1 MYVGTA
7 WVPIPMCLPYMPH
20 CATGG
25 GSPLYGYYLHT
36 LQHAF
41 GPTPKNRI
49 LFVFA
54 SLVNGTFSLSRT
66 LGKLDFPKSPTFS
79 RTRSFAKVRGRAL
92 YIEKQNMTDDE

>member
-1 MYVGTA
+1 MLEQHGCPYPCVSHICPT
-7 WVPIPMCLPYMPH
+7 VPL
-20 CATGG
+20 GG
-25 GSPLYGYYLHT
+25 GGPPYGYYLHT

-41 GPTPKNRI
+41 GPTPKNRV

-66 LGKLDFPKSPTFS
+66 LGKLDFLKSQTFS